1 MQHFLANVQIN
12 VNICF
17 KYLFR
22 ISNQKRYAPF
32 RGVFTKKNIKI
43 NIFFMCFIYLTK
55 DSLTRTFF
63 IVKYLRHY

>member
-32 RGVFTKKNIKI
+32 RGVFTNKI
-43 NIFFMCFIYLTK
+43 LK
-55 DSLTRTFF
+55 
-63 IVKYLRHY
+63 

>member
-1 MQHFLANVQIN
+1 MQNFLPNVQIN

-32 RGVFTKKNIKI
+32 RGVFTNKI
-43 NIFFMCFIYLTK
+43 LK
-55 DSLTRTFF
+55 
-63 IVKYLRHY
+63 